1 MTSREYVD
9 VRGPS
14 VETAITAGLE
24 ELGLA
29 SEDEA
34 EIEVLQE
41 PTRGFLGIGG
51 EDAVVRIR
59 RRQKESSGRGR
70 RSRSSGGDR
79 PSRGSAGGPRPGGE
93 GRSSEKRSGDGGG
106 SRGGESRE
114 GGGGRDGGGGSRSKG
129 SKPSK
134 GGGDRSRESGGER
147 TRTDDREVIPV
158 EEQAEEIKGFLTGL
172 LESFGLEGE
181 VTTRIEEDV
190 IYADVAGEQ
199 TEALVGTKGAIL
211 QSVLELCR
219 TIVQRKTQQGARI
232 RLDIAGYTE
241 RRREALRIYARRLA
255 DKVIEEGGEIMLEPM
270 NSADRKVVHD
280 TVSEIDGVRSYS
292 EGEEPHRSVIVAKE
306 EG

>member
-1 MTSREYVD
+1 MTSREFVD
-9 VRGPS
+9 VRSPS
-14 VETAITAGLE
+14 VETAIEAGLE

-59 RRQKESSGRGR
+59 RRQKQEASGGRRRGSSDRRARGSSRANGGGGNSSG
-70 RSRSSGGDR
+70 SRSN
-79 PSRGSAGGPRPGGE
+79 AGK
-93 GRSSEKRSGDGGG
+93 S
-106 SRGGESRE
+106 
-114 GGGGRDGGGGSRSKG
+114 GGGGRSNRSKDGGGGS
-129 SKPSK
+129 
-134 GGGDRSRESGGER
+134 DRSTSDSKTAKKERSSRPDR
-147 TRTDDREVIPV
+147 TRTDDRDVIPV
-158 EEQAEEIKGFLTGL
+158 EDQAEEIKAFLTGL

-181 VTTRIEEDV
+181 VSTRIEDDV

-241 RRREALRIYARRLA
+241 RRREALGIYARRLA
-255 DKVIEEGGEIMLEPM
+255 DKVLDEGGEIMLEPM

-292 EGEEPHRSVIVAKE
+292 EGEEPHRSVIVAKDE
-306 EG
+306 

>member
-1 MTSREYVD
+1 MTSREFVD

-14 VETAITAGLE
+14 VDTAVEAGLE
-24 ELGLA
+24 ELGL
-29 SEDEA
+29 SSKDEA

-59 RRQKESSGRGR
+59 PRAKQSSGRGR
-70 RSRSSGGDR
+70 RSRGGGDR
-79 PSRGSAGGPRPGGE
+79 
-93 GRSSEKRSGDGGG
+93 
-106 SRGGESRE
+106 
-114 GGGGRDGGGGSRSKG
+114 RSKG
-129 SKPSK
+129 S
-134 GGGDRSRESGGER
+134 SGGSKSGGRAQEQRQER
-147 TRTDDREVIPV
+147 RADSGKSTRPQKESKPNRNHKERRDEKPRTDDRDVIPV
-158 EEQAEEIKGFLTGL
+158 DEQAAEIERFLTGL

-181 VTTRIEEDV
+181 VTMRIDDDV

-199 TEALVGTKGAIL
+199 TEALVGQKGAIL

-219 TIVQRKTQQGARI
+219 TIVQRKTQEGARI

-241 RRREALRIYARRLA
+241 RRREALGIYARRLA
-255 DKVIEEGGEIMLEPM
+255 DKVLEEGGEIMLEPM

-280 TVSEIDGVRSYS
+280 TVADIDGVRSYS

-306 EG
+306 D

>member
-14 VETAITAGLE
+14 VETAIEAGLE
-24 ELGLA
+24 ELGLT
-29 SEDEA
+29 SQDEA

-59 RRQKESSGRGR
+59 RRQVEQASGGR
-70 RSRSSGGDR
+70 RSRGSGGDR
-79 PSRGSAGGPRPGGE
+79 RSRGSSGGGKSNG
-93 GRSSEKRSGDGGG
+93 GRSGGGKSGGDGRSKRSDDGGG
-106 SRGGESRE
+106 R
-114 GGGGRDGGGGSRSKG
+114 
-129 SKPSK
+129 
-134 GGGDRSRESGGER
+134 GDRSKSDSKPAKKERPSRPER
-147 TRTDDREVIPV
+147 TRTDDRDVIPV
-158 EEQAEEIKGFLTGL
+158 EDQAEEIAGFLSGL
-172 LESFGLEGE
+172 LDSFGLEGE

-190 IYADVAGEQ
+190 IYADVSGEQ
-199 TEALVGTKGAIL
+199 TEALVGNKGAIL

-241 RRREALRIYARRLA
+241 RRREALGIYARRLA
-255 DKVIEEGGEIMLEPM
+255 DKVLEEGGEIMLEPM

-292 EGEEPHRSVIVAKE
+292 EGEEPRRSVIVAKE
-306 EG
+306 E

>member
-1 MTSREYVD
+1 MTSREFVD

-14 VETAITAGLE
+14 VETAIEAGLE
-24 ELGLA
+24 ELGLT

-59 RRQKESSGRGR
+59 RKQKQSSSGRR
-70 RSRSSGGDR
+70 Q
-79 PSRGSAGGPRPGGE
+79 RGSAGESRGSKGSSTSS
-93 GRSSEKRSGDGGG
+93 GRSGGRGKSAGNGRSKRSDDGGG
-106 SRGGESRE
+106 KRERGAKTESDKKERP
-114 GGGGRDGGGGSRSKG
+114 RDSQ
-129 SKPSK
+129 P
-134 GGGDRSRESGGER
+134 ER
-147 TRTDDREVIPV
+147 TRTDDRDVIPV
-158 EEQAEEIKGFLTGL
+158 EDQAAEIKGFLIGL
-172 LESFGLEGE
+172 LEAFGLEGE
-181 VTTRIEEDV
+181 VTTRLEEDI

-199 TEALVGTKGAIL
+199 TEALVGPKGAIL

-232 RLDIAGYTE
+232 RLDIAGYSE
-241 RRREALRIYARRLA
+241 RRREALGIYARRLA
-255 DKVIEEGGEIMLEPM
+255 DKVLDEGGEIMLEPM

-306 EG
+306 E

>member
-1 MTSREYVD
+1 
-9 VRGPS
+9 
-14 VETAITAGLE
+14 
-24 ELGLA
+24 
-29 SEDEA
+29 
-34 EIEVLQE
+34 
-41 PTRGFLGIGG
+41 
-51 EDAVVRIR
+51 
-59 RRQKESSGRGR
+59 
-70 RSRSSGGDR
+70 
-79 PSRGSAGGPRPGGE
+79 
-93 GRSSEKRSGDGGG
+93 
-106 SRGGESRE
+106 
-114 GGGGRDGGGGSRSKG
+114 
-129 SKPSK
+129 
-134 GGGDRSRESGGER
+134 
-147 TRTDDREVIPV
+147 VIPV

-172 LESFGLEGE
+172 LESFGLEGD

-232 RLDIAGYTE
+232 RLDIGGYTE

-255 DKVIEEGGEIMLEPM
+255 DKVIEEGGEIMLEAM

-306 EG
+306 GGDEDEDEEE